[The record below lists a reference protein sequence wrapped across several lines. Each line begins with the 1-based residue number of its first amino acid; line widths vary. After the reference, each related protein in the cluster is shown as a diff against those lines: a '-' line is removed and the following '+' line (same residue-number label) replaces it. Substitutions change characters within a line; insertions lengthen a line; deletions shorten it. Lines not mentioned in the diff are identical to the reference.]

1 MHYRTLGSSTL
12 AVSATGLG
20 CMSMSGVY
28 GKGDDVESIA
38 VIHHALDLGVNFLDT
53 SDMYGWG
60 HNEELVGRAILGRR
74 HQVVLATKFG
84 NVRNPDGSMGVNGR
98 PEHVPQACD
107 ASLKRLGVDT
117 IDLYY
122 QHRVD
127 PKVPIEETAGAMSRL
142 VDRGKVRFLGLSE
155 AAPATIRRAHK
166 VHPITAVQTEYSL
179 LYRSEAEETL
189 PTLRELGV
197 SFVAYAP
204 LGRSLLTG
212 RVRRVADI
220 PQDDR
225 RRDHPRFKEENLAR
239 NVELV
244 RRIERIAEEKRC
256 TSAQPV
262 IGHLTRCRPPDPA
275 VAFHQ
280 ADQPTQHEEPRR
292 VADHLRMAREVE
304 EPAPLVEAAELVAPD
319 PEDHLRALHGPGR
332 QPRVHQEVGRVVED
346 PLHGQLHDRRLAGVE
361 VREDVIH
368 EVRGVDHAVLPDE
381 VERDGRQLPGGSA
394 VPPRLHAEHAL
405 ERFHPLV
412 EGGALLVGLGRMRP
426 V

>member
-107 ASLKRLGVDT
+107 ASLRRLGVDT

-189 PTLRELGV
+189 RTLRSEEHTSELQSLTNLVCRLLLEKKNKQQSKRADGRDPCC
-197 SFVAYAP
+197 SLRRAP
-204 LGRSLLTG
+204 PATAPAEYTSRHLGR
-212 RVRRVADI
+212 
-220 PQDDR
+220 
-225 RRDHPRFKEENLAR
+225 
-239 NVELV
+239 
-244 RRIERIAEEKRC
+244 
-256 TSAQPV
+256 
-262 IGHLTRCRPPDPA
+262 
-275 VAFHQ
+275 
-280 ADQPTQHEEPRR
+280 
-292 VADHLRMAREVE
+292 
-304 EPAPLVEAAELVAPD
+304 
-319 PEDHLRALHGPGR
+319 
-332 QPRVHQEVGRVVED
+332 
-346 PLHGQLHDRRLAGVE
+346 
-361 VREDVIH
+361 
-368 EVRGVDHAVLPDE
+368 
-381 VERDGRQLPGGSA
+381 
-394 VPPRLHAEHAL
+394 
-405 ERFHPLV
+405 
-412 EGGALLVGLGRMRP
+412 
-426 V
+426 